1 MAATMPLVVGVDGSE
16 PNLEAV
22 GWAAR
27 EAALHTMPLHLVHA
41 AAPGQDAS
49 GPVTAASERAA
60 EVAPGLRLSSDV
72 PRDDAVSALVG
83 EGRRGLVLV
92 VGARGRGELPGLL
105 LGSVGL
111 AVAARV
117 DCPVVVVRGSQEHQN
132 GRFGRIVVG
141 VEDGAESDTAVE
153 YALREAHVR
162 RCELI
167 AVHAWSS
174 PLGAPP
180 NLRPGRGTPLRP
192 TIARPRRCSTTPCA
206 TPRSGT
212 RTPRC
217 RGGWSRGRRSAHCW
231 KQRRKRICD
240 RRCRATAGPSR
251 TAARSDQPCATA
263 SRTVSGHGR
272 ATEVSSARPEAAPR
286 AVAKA

>member
-1 MAATMPLVVGVDGSE
+1 MPLMVGVDRSE

-41 AAPGQDAS
+41 AGPGS
-49 GPVTAASERAA
+49 GRVRSGHRGLGAGRRGR
-60 EVAPGLRLSSDV
+60 PGLRLSSDV

-83 EGRRGLVLV
+83 EGRRAFVLV

-105 LGSVGL
+105 LVSVGL

-117 DCPVVVVRGSQEHQN
+117 VCPVVVVRGSREHQN

-180 NLRPGRGTPLRP
+180 EPPPGSWYALEAHHRPPAQVLDDALRDPE
-192 TIARPRRCSTTPCA
+192 
-206 TPRSGT
+206 
-212 RTPRC
+212 
-217 RGGWSRGRRSAHCW
+217 
-231 KQRRKRICD
+231 KRYPD
-240 RRCRATAGPSR
+240 A
-251 TAARSDQPCATA
+251 
-263 SRTVSGHGR
+263 TVSRRMVEGR
-272 ATEVSSARPEAAPR
+272 ARRALPEAAAEADLLIVGAGQRRGRPGLQLGVINHALLHHAPCPVMVVPR
-286 AVAKA
+286 K

>member
-1 MAATMPLVVGVDGSE
+1 M
-16 PNLEAV
+16 
-22 GWAAR
+22 
-27 EAALHTMPLHLVHA
+27 
-41 AAPGQDAS
+41 
-49 GPVTAASERAA
+49 
-60 EVAPGLRLSSDV
+60 
-72 PRDDAVSALVG
+72 
-83 EGRRGLVLV
+83 LV

-117 DCPVVVVRGSQEHQN
+117 DCPVVVVRGTQEHQN

-180 NLRPGRGTPLRP
+180 EPPPGSWYALEAHHRPPAQVLDDALRGPEKRYPDATVSRRVVEGPAQRALLEAAAEADLLIVGAGQRRGRPGLQLGVINHALLHHAPCP
-192 TIARPRRCSTTPCA
+192 VMVVPR
-206 TPRSGT
+206 
-212 RTPRC
+212 
-217 RGGWSRGRRSAHCW
+217 
-231 KQRRKRICD
+231 K
-240 RRCRATAGPSR
+240 
-251 TAARSDQPCATA
+251 
-263 SRTVSGHGR
+263 
-272 ATEVSSARPEAAPR
+272 
-286 AVAKA
+286 